1 VLGSGIF
8 AVAVDERQD
17 EEGYKVDSGAMRG
30 GPGIDST
37 VNWWEKIAD
46 IYDENVKVTNDGP
59 IHPAI
64 EVVKEKIR
72 EYDAS
77 KKIVEIRED
86 VAILKA
92 EPAVNAALKTATNLS
107 DEEIA
112 ALRFRL
118 AQKIGQN
125 EALPDGKVVYVNNK
139 PIWVVQYKNS
149 DGNQKTAVFNLTS
162 ETLIANVV
170 NPIEGNV
177 EWTLEGKVLMP
188 YKTPDIA
195 GSWPIT
201 NYNGIDIGTVLK
213 NTAEIDMISSSM
225 RQLEA
230 YIGVRGEDA
239 VEFTGI
245 AIVVKDN
252 LTESAAS
259 SVIGAAADKE
269 YQVMTQQLTKMFS
282 DGGVTKVTKDNF
294 ASKVSDLIARGKKVV
309 LLDDGELMEDA
320 DISSIQGAKP
330 GSNFCAVSMNK
341 TELSKQLSG
350 VDVSSVNMPFIN
362 LNAMALIGVGVLDN
376 DRGLFQY
383 AYSAFTGN
391 QPPQNL
397 LKDFEQGMLFMVPAL
412 PRMLKVNNDFDGI
425 NKMKRAFAVSV

>member
-1 VLGSGIF
+1 
-8 AVAVDERQD
+8 
-17 EEGYKVDSGAMRG
+17 
-30 GPGIDST
+30 
-37 VNWWEKIAD
+37 
-46 IYDENVKVTNDGP
+46 
-59 IHPAI
+59 
-64 EVVKEKIR
+64 
-72 EYDAS
+72 
-77 KKIVEIRED
+77 
-86 VAILKA
+86 
-92 EPAVNAALKTATNLS
+92 
-107 DEEIA
+107 
-112 ALRFRL
+112 
-118 AQKIGQN
+118 
-125 EALPDGKVVYVNNK
+125 VNNK